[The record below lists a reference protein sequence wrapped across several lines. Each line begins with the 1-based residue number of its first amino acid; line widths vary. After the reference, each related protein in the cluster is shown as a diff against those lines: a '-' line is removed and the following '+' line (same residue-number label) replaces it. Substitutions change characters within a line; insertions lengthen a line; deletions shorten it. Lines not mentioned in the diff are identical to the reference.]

1 MAVPLRGAPSVT
13 QSDNGRNALSIV
25 IHRLIR
31 LVELELELGL
41 TEARSLLKTLVI
53 AAAVAVVGLIVILAS
68 LVVLVAGV
76 IAPVFGAEWR
86 HLVISGGV
94 FFVLAAAGAA
104 WSLSKFRK
112 VPWPE
117 ETLRSLEETKR
128 WLGAQLRSKLT
139 LR

>member
-1 MAVPLRGAPSVT
+1 MAVPLRDVPSASP
-13 QSDNGRNALSIV
+13 SDNGRSGLSIV

-41 TEARSLLKTLVI
+41 AEARSLIKTLVV

-94 FFVLAAAGAA
+94 FFVLAAAAAA

>member
-1 MAVPLRGAPSVT
+1 MAVPLRDAPSAS
-13 QSDNGRNALSIV
+13 QSDNGRNGLSIV

-41 TEARSLLKTLVI
+41 TEARSLIKTLVI

-68 LVVLVAGV
+68 VVVLVAGV

>member
-1 MAVPLRGAPSVT
+1 MAVPLRGAPAVS

-41 TEARSLLKTLVI
+41 TEARSLIKTLVI

>member
-1 MAVPLRGAPSVT
+1 MAVPLRDVPSG
-13 QSDNGRNALSIV
+13 SPSGDGRSGVSIV
-25 IHRLIR
+25 VHRLVR
-31 LVELELELGL
+31 LAELELELGL
-41 TEARSLLKTLVI
+41 TEARRLIKTLAI
-53 AAAVAVVGLIVILAS
+53 AAAVAIVGLIVIFAS
-68 LVVLVAGV
+68 IVVLVAGV

-128 WLGAQLRSKLT
+128 WLGAQLRSRLT
-139 LR
+139 SR

>member
-1 MAVPLRGAPSVT
+1 MAVPLRDTPPASP
-13 QSDNGRNALSIV
+13 SDNGRSGLSIV

-41 TEARSLLKTLVI
+41 TEARSLIKTLAI

-94 FFVLAAAGAA
+94 FFVLAAAGTA
-104 WSLSKFRK
+104 WSASKFRK
-112 VPWPE
+112 VPWPA

-128 WLGAQLRSKLT
+128 WLGVQLRSKLT
-139 LR
+139 SR

>member
-1 MAVPLRGAPSVT
+1 MAVPLRDAPSAS
-13 QSDNGRNALSIV
+13 QSDNGRNGLSIV

-41 TEARSLLKTLVI
+41 TEARSLIKTLVI
-53 AAAVAVVGLIVILAS
+53 AAAVAAVGLIVILAS

>member
-1 MAVPLRGAPSVT
+1 MAVPLRDAPSVSH
-13 QSDNGRNALSIV
+13 SDNGRSGLSIV

-41 TEARSLLKTLVI
+41 TEARSLIKSLVI

-128 WLGAQLRSKLT
+128 WLGAQLKSKLT

>member
-1 MAVPLRGAPSVT
+1 MAVPLRDAPSASP
-13 QSDNGRNALSIV
+13 SDNGRSGLSIV

-41 TEARSLLKTLVI
+41 AEARSLIKTLVV

>member
-1 MAVPLRGAPSVT
+1 MAVPLRAAPAVS

-41 TEARSLLKTLVI
+41 TEARSLIKTLVI

>member
-1 MAVPLRGAPSVT
+1 MAVPLRDAPSAS
-13 QSDNGRNALSIV
+13 QSDNGRNGLSIV

-41 TEARSLLKTLVI
+41 TEARSLIKTLVI